1 MHVWFANG
9 GTRMKRFRSVS
20 VYYRDEEGVMR
31 KIPHMKAHIARGKVF
46 RVYTLPPGKLGEI
59 YI

>member
-1 MHVWFANG
+1 
-9 GTRMKRFRSVS
+9 MKRFRTVS

-31 KIPHMKAHIARGKVF
+31 KIPHVVAHLDKGSVF
-46 RVYTLPPGKLGEI
+46 RVYTLPPVELQEM